1 MNTQSPL
8 IMTKMI
14 GPSEGISEVYFGFQK
29 LLP

>member
-1 MNTQSPL
+1 MDTQSPL

-14 GPSEGISEVYFGFQK
+14 GLSEGMAEVYFGFQK